1 MSQIDPQ
8 MAQQLGLDA
17 NGAELQRGRLPG
29 GKWTWAGLGGLLLLF
44 LIWMIFFHTEPTAYL
59 SEAASRGDL
68 TVMVT
73 ATGSVE
79 PVNTVDIGSEISGR
93 IDQVLVDYND
103 KVTKGQLL
111 ARIDTTV
118 LASNVAKS
126 QANLDAA
133 LAAVAQTR
141 ATLTE
146 ANAKLKRTRALMAKG
161 WVSKEALDTSLA
173 SAHRAQ
179 ADLDS
184 ARAKVVQ
191 AQAQLDSD
199 KTTLSKAEITSP
211 IDGVIIKRDID
222 PGQTVA
228 ATFQTPTLF
237 SVAEDLSKME
247 LEVDVDEADVGGV
260 KTGQHATFTV
270 DAYPNRNFDAVITS
284 LRYAPVTTNGV
295 VSYTA
300 VLSVDNS
307 ALLLRPGMTAT
318 ADIVTA
324 ERKNVL
330 KVPNGALRFTP
341 PDANA
346 PLPAKSDNGE
356 TLKTVWTL
364 EGKTP
369 KALSLVPGLTDGQH
383 TEVLGGEVSE
393 GMMLL
398 TDVDTKKTAS
408 TTK

>member
-8 MAQQLGLDA
+8 MAQQLGLDSK
-17 NGAELQRGRLPG
+17 GAEKQRGALPG
-29 GKWTWAGLGGLLLLF
+29 GKWSWAGIAGVILLA
-44 LIWMIFFHTEPTAYL
+44 LIWMFFFRSEPTSYL
-59 SEAASRGDL
+59 SEAATRGDL
-68 TVMVT
+68 TVIVT

-79 PVNTVDIGSEISGR
+79 PVNTVEIGSEISGR

-133 LAAVAQTR
+133 QAAVAQAR

-146 ANAKLKRTRALMAKG
+146 TNAKLKRSRALVAKG

-173 SAHRAQ
+173 SASRAQ
-179 ADLDS
+179 ADFES

-199 KTTLSKAEITSP
+199 KTTLAKAEITSP

-237 SVAEDLSKME
+237 SVAEDLRKME

-270 DAYPNRNFDAVITS
+270 DAYPNRSFDAVITS
-284 LRYAPVTTNGV
+284 LRYAPITTNGV

-341 PDANA
+341 PDETA
-346 PLPAKSDNGE
+346 PAPGKSEKGE

-383 TEVLGGEVSE
+383 TEVLGGDVSE

-398 TDVDTKKTAS
+398 TDIDTKKTAS
-408 TTK
+408 SAK

>member
-17 NGAELQRGRLPG
+17 SGAELPKRRLPG
-29 GKWTWAGLGGLLLLF
+29 GKWTWAGIGVVILVVLSWL
-44 LIWMIFFHTEPTAYL
+44 IFFRSEPIAYL
-59 SEAASRGDL
+59 SEAATRGDL
-68 TVMVT
+68 TVIVT

-79 PVNTVDIGSEISGR
+79 PVNTVEIGSEISGR
-93 IDQVLVDYND
+93 IDQVFVDYND
-103 KVTKGQLL
+103 NVTKGQLL

-118 LASNVAKS
+118 LMSNVEKS
-126 QANLDAA
+126 QASLDAA
-133 LAAVAQTR
+133 KAAVAQAQ

-146 ANAKLKRTRALMAKG
+146 AEAKLKRSRALMAKG
-161 WVSKEALDTSLA
+161 WVSKEALDTSTA
-173 SAHRAQ
+173 SAGRAR

-199 KTTLSKAEITSP
+199 KTTLAKAEITSP
-211 IDGVIIKRDID
+211 IDGVVIKRDID

-237 SVAEDLSKME
+237 SVAEDLRQME

-260 KTGQHATFTV
+260 MAGQHASFTV
-270 DAYPNRNFDAVITS
+270 DAYPNRPFDAVITS
-284 LRYAPVTTNGV
+284 VRYASVTTNGV

-307 ALLLRPGMTAT
+307 GLLLRPGMTAT

-341 PDANA
+341 PDATA
-346 PLPAKSDNGE
+346 PAPAKSDKGE
-356 TLKTVWTL
+356 IRKTVWTL

-369 KALSLVPGLTDGQH
+369 KPVILVPGLTDGQH
-383 TEVLGGEVSE
+383 TEVLAGDVAD
-393 GMMLL
+393 GMLLL

-408 TTK
+408 AAR

>member
-1 MSQIDPQ
+1 MNQIDPK

-17 NGAELQRGRLPG
+17 SGAEVHRRRLPG
-29 GKWTWAGLGGLLLLF
+29 GIWSWAGMGGVILL
-44 LIWMIFFHTEPTAYL
+44 LIWMVFFRSEPVAYL

-79 PVNTVDIGSEISGR
+79 PVNTVEIGSEISGR
-93 IDQVLVDYND
+93 IDQVFVDYND

-141 ATLTE
+141 ATLAE
-146 ANAKLKRTRALMAKG
+146 ANARLKRSRALEAKG
-161 WVSKEALDTSLA
+161 WVAREALDTSLA
-173 SAHRAQ
+173 SAKRAQ

-199 KTTLSKAEITSP
+199 KTTLAKAEITSP

-237 SVAEDLSKME
+237 SVAENLRKME

-260 KTGQHATFTV
+260 KTGQYATFTV
-270 DAYPNRNFDAVITS
+270 DAYPNRTFDALITS
-284 LRYAPVTTNGV
+284 LRYAPITTNGV

-330 KVPNGALRFTP
+330 RVPNGALRFTP
-341 PDANA
+341 PDVSASM
-346 PLPAKSDNGE
+346 PAKSEKGQ
-356 TLKTVWTL
+356 TLKAVWTL

-369 KALSLVPGLTDGQH
+369 RLISFVPGLTDGQH
-383 TEVLGGEVSE
+383 TEVLGGDVSE
-393 GMMLL
+393 GMLLL
-398 TDVDTKKTAS
+398 TDIDTKKTSSA
-408 TTK
+408 TK